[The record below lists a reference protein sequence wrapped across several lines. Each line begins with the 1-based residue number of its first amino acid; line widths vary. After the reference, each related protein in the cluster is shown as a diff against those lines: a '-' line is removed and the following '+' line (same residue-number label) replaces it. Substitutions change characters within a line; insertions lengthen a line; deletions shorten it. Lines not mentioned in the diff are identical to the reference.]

1 MHGCR
6 GRRGGR
12 GQRACGGGGGGGDG
26 DGDDDILVVS
36 DVDVAFARPGLAALA
51 RGYLRGRDAVFQ
63 PDSGVRV
70 VANLGLVALRCT
82 ADVARLFEATR
93 ESVAAFLAGDHANLL
108 LAGGDQRALNK
119 LLYTPGLAGGR
130 AVRWGLWPASE
141 VVARTAEADLG
152 AARGAAGARAY
163 HANDGGHLDRARAMR
178 YKIKILEA
186 WLARENATARCR
198 CPFYS
203 ASR

>member
-1 MHGCR
+1 M
-6 GRRGGR
+6 
-12 GQRACGGGGGGGDG
+12 
-26 DGDDDILVVS
+26 
-36 DVDVAFARPGLAALA
+36 
-51 RGYLRGRDAVFQ
+51 
-63 PDSGVRV
+63 
-70 VANLGLVALRCT
+70 
-82 ADVARLFEATR
+82 
-93 ESVAAFLAGDHANLL
+93 
-108 LAGGDQRALNK
+108 
-119 LLYTPGLAGGR
+119 
-130 AVRWGLWPASE
+130 RWGLWPASE